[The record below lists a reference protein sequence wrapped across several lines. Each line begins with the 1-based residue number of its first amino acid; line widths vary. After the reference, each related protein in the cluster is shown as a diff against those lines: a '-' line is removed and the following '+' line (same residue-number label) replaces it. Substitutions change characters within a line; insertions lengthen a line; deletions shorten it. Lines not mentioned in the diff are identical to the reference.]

1 MVTDGCVL
9 LLYTAHSV
17 VRWLAAVTDGLYMKW
32 PGRNKFIVGGFV
44 FALVFCLTVRPVL
57 NAADPDR
64 ASSRGEA
71 SLAERLFGYASD
83 LGRTLHERPFEERSE
98 SDYRRALYAYS
109 QVIRLNASN
118 YVSSESLIR
127 SAELLREMADAKGDS
142 ALYQQAIEAYR
153 RVVVEH
159 PNSGFVGNA
168 LIGIAQINEEN
179 LQDLKGAAEAY
190 RELVS
195 YFPASVLAREANAVL
210 ARFEAQLNSRPA
222 DVMVSSNTSER
233 YAGSPALTNVRSF
246 GGPDYAR
253 VVIDLSDQVLY
264 SERRAGNRLSIQ
276 LGSAAV
282 SSALF
287 GRRFIVGEGG
297 LLKRITVT
305 DAAGAHNSA
314 QVDIEVG
321 SLVDYSTFGLS
332 EPDRIVIDLHGG
344 GSIASSN
351 RESSSR
357 AIGRNDA
364 AARTG
369 TSYAKTESRDSET
382 RARNFTAD
390 ANSLKSLPEITDPIL
405 PLAAP
410 ETASAA
416 TASAAATQALAV
428 KVDAKAAQGPIKRI
442 VIDPGHGGHDT
453 GTISPG
459 GMHEKELVLDVGR
472 RLKAYI
478 KQRYPEVEVI
488 MTRES
493 DRFVALE
500 ERTAIANSHH
510 ADLFISIHA
519 NASASRAASGV
530 ETFFVSPDRVPA
542 GEPQTEARE
551 NARPAS
557 AKAGEKPEPMYASVT
572 VGNRIAESR
581 ELARYIQSGL
591 VRGIGAQSPRTAM
604 NRGVKHAAFAVLLGS
619 AMPSV
624 LAEVSFL
631 SNPKDEALLQT
642 GQFRE
647 RVAASLFAG
656 LNAYLKKNR
665 ASENKS
671 K

>member
-1 MVTDGCVL
+1 MQLT
-9 LLYTAHSV
+9 
-17 VRWLAAVTDGLYMKW
+17 
-32 PGRNKFIVGGFV
+32 GRNKFITGGFV
-44 FALVFCLTVRPVL
+44 FTVVFCLTVRPVL

-64 ASSRGEA
+64 SSRAEA
-71 SLAERLFGYASD
+71 SLADRLFGCASD
-83 LGRTLHERPFEERSE
+83 LGRALHERPFEERSE
-98 SDYRRALYAYS
+98 SDYRRALYAYG
-109 QVIRLNASN
+109 QVIRLNTSN
-118 YVSSESLIR
+118 HVSSESLIR

-153 RVVVEH
+153 SVVVEH
-159 PNSGFVGNA
+159 PNSAFVGDA

-179 LQDLKGAAEAY
+179 LQDLEGAAEAY
-190 RELVS
+190 KELVS

-210 ARFEAQLNSRPA
+210 ARFEAQLKNRPV
-222 DVMVSSNTSER
+222 DVMVSPINSQR
-233 YAGSPALTNVRSF
+233 PAGLPALTNVRSF

-253 VVIDLSDQVLY
+253 VVIDLSDQASY
-264 SERRAGNRLSIQ
+264 NGRRAGNRLSIQ
-276 LGSAAV
+276 LGNAIV
-282 SSALF
+282 STSLF
-287 GRRFIVGEGG
+287 GRRFIVGEGC

-305 DAAGAHNSA
+305 DAAGAQRSA

-321 SLVDYSTFGLS
+321 SLSDYSTFRLS
-332 EPDRIVIDLHGG
+332 EPDRIVIDLHAG

-351 RESSSR
+351 RESSSG
-357 AIGRNDA
+357 ATARNEA
-364 AARTG
+364 TTRTV
-369 TSYAKTESRDSET
+369 TSSAGTESRDSQT

-390 ANSLKSLPEITDPIL
+390 ANSLRSLPAITDPIL
-405 PLAAP
+405 PLAPA
-410 ETASAA
+410 ELASGANASAP
-416 TASAAATQALAV
+416 ATQALAA
-428 KVDAKAAQGPIKRI
+428 KVDSKAAQGPIKRI

-459 GMHEKELVLDVGR
+459 GMREKDLVLDVGR

-488 MTRES
+488 MTRDS

-500 ERTAIANSHH
+500 ERTAIANSRH

-519 NASASRAASGV
+519 NASPSRAASGV

-542 GEPQTEARE
+542 DEPQTATRE

-557 AKAGEKPEPMYASVT
+557 VKAGDKPEPMYASVT
-572 VGNRIAESR
+572 VGNRISESR

-665 ASENKS
+665 GPENKS